1 MKTVLGLVENLLILN
16 IALGLGVIFIRAR
29 SNFRAWRFWWI
40 EDRWEAVI
48 IKVIGGGDV
57 VVPPVPANDARHV
70 LEIAGRFA
78 RRLRGPDR
86 MRVEEFSAPFV
97 GLLLPDLTARSAEK
111 RAAAVELLSV
121 LALEAFADDIV
132 VALDDRSPRVSLVA
146 AKALSSPDRPE
157 STAEVLDR
165 LHRYSHWNSSLIALM
180 LARVGVGALDDLR
193 DYLGDVARPV
203 SARAV
208 VAAALTHLS
217 DPVSASLAADTL
229 GSADP
234 ELVVACLRLI
244 SAVGGPAQADAVRA
258 LVDHPV
264 FFVRAATAA
273 ALGRIGDESDV
284 PAVADMVHDDSPW
297 VALRAAS
304 ALLTLGGNDALQ
316 DLAAGQGLAADSARE
331 TLFGELVR

>member
-1 MKTVLGLVENLLILN
+1 MKTVLGLVENLLMLN
-16 IALGLGVIFIRAR
+16 IALAFGVIFIRAR

-48 IKVIGGGDV
+48 IKVIGGDA

-121 LALEAFADDIV
+121 LALDAFADDIV

-157 STAEVLDR
+157 CTAEVLDR
-165 LHRYSHWNSSLIALM
+165 LHRYSNWNSSLIALM

-193 DYLGDVARPV
+193 DYLGDVARPAA
-203 SARAV
+203 ARAV

-229 GSADP
+229 ESADP

-244 SAVGGPAQADAVRA
+244 YVVGGPAQADAVRD

-284 PAVADMVHDDSPW
+284 PAITELVHDDSPW
-297 VALRAAS
+297 VVLRS
-304 ALLTLGGNDALQ
+304 TGALLALGGNDALQ
-316 DLAAGQGLAADSARE
+316 ELAAGQGLAADSARE